1 MTTARASPGSDI
13 SHKHQSIVTIDSSML
28 RDSTAQTIR
37 RIVLSS
43 GDLSTWLM
51 SDFFCA

>member
-1 MTTARASPGSDI
+1 MATAGASPGSDI
-13 SHKHQSIVTIDSSML
+13 SHKRQSIVTIDSSML

-37 RIVLSS
+37 RIVLSR

-51 SDFFCA
+51 NDFFCA